1 MAVGKL
7 GVPALAGH
15 ALRSDVH
22 GASVIRALALETGR
36 CHVDLHVLVPPVR
49 VWVGVGGGVGA
60 GGTEED
66 IRLDFGA

>member
-22 GASVIRALALETGR
+22 GASIIRALPLETGR
-36 CHVDLHVLVPPVR
+36 CHVDLRVLVPPVR
-49 VWVGVGGGVGA
+49 VWVGVWGVGW